1 MADGSLEEIEH
12 LPCSSALKTLGL
24 MMCPTSSNTA
34 ALDRMRSQGQEWVD
48 RVLASTL
55 SRRNMWFM
63 ADCQFWPRIG
73 YGICNNSAS
82 WKELENCLQRFYWQL
97 VGRGGVRCSAPAALH
112 QLDKGFFR
120 IGCPHPGVECLVAQ
134 LTKLLVHY
142 GCRSGLGIQMQVSM
156 EILLTQ
162 LGLSPQPLQ
171 ESFVTYEKWVTNTWL
186 KSVWEKVD
194 RFDITIEIAPL
205 PIWTPQEGDRWFMQS
220 VIKLGAV
227 TNLEEFL
234 IINRV
239 QCHQQVLFTSDILD
253 AGENV

>member
-12 LPCSSALKTLGL
+12 LPCSLALKTLGL
-24 MMCPTSSNTA
+24 MMCPTSSNTP

-73 YGICNNSAS
+73 YGICNNSVS
-82 WKELENCLQRFYWQL
+82 WKELENCLQRVYWQL
-97 VGRGGVRCSAPAALH
+97 VGRGGVRRSAPAALH
-112 QLDKGFFR
+112 QLDKGFFE

-134 LTKLLVHY
+134 LTKLLIHY

-156 EILLTQ
+156 EILLTK
-162 LGLSPQPLQ
+162 LGLSLQPLQ

-186 KSVWEKVD
+186 KSIWEKVD

-205 PIWTPQEGDRWFMQS
+205 PIWPPQEGDWWFMQS
-220 VIKLGAV
+220 VIKSGAV

-239 QCHQQVLFTSDILD
+239 RCHQQVLITSDILD